1 MSSLILR
8 TSTRLLVTLLLLF
21 AVFLL
26 LRGHHEPGGGFVGGL
41 VAAAAFTLYGSADG
55 TAAARRALYLD
66 PRTYIGIG
74 LIIAV
79 GTGLSSLLWGDPFL
93 TAHWGTIN
101 LPALSDIELGTPLLF
116 DVGVF
121 VLVLGVTQTIV
132 LALAEE

>member
-21 AVFLL
+21 GVFLL

-41 VAAAAFTLYGSADG
+41 VAAAAFALYAAADG

-66 PRTYIGIG
+66 PRTLIAIG
-74 LIIAV
+74 LLIAV
-79 GTGLSSLLWGDPFL
+79 GTGLSALLWGDAFL
-93 TAHWGTIN
+93 SARWETID
-101 LPALSDIELGTPLLF
+101 LPALTEIELGTPLLF

-121 VLVLGVTQTIV
+121 VVVLGVTQTII